1 MSKYVYFC
9 LMLPKEQIIK
19 ELEEMDGYLPIS
31 KIEERLGMPP
41 TTLQKVLKGTRKL
54 PKKWEAILEKY
65 FVRTETKIVNLNLK
79 NQSPT
84 VYKKPLNNQSINTAT
99 KVYTLE
105 ELESELSTLTKLSET
120 TLTKR
125 RKQWLEKEISKIK

>member
-1 MSKYVYFC
+1 
-9 LMLPKEQIIK
+9 MLPKEQIIK

>member
-1 MSKYVYFC
+1 
-9 LMLPKEQIIK
+9 MLSKEQIIK

-41 TTLQKVLKGTRKL
+41 TTLQKVLSGKRNL
-54 PKKWEAILEKY
+54 PKKWNAILEKY
-65 FVRTETKIVNLNLK
+65 FVRTETKVVNLNLK

-99 KVYTLE
+99 KTIRNHPYQKKKTMVR
-105 ELESELSTLTKLSET
+105 
-120 TLTKR
+120 KR
-125 RKQWLEKEISKIK
+125 NK